1 MNRHQWILKEDV
13 EDACYITQNERIN
26 KINAESIQDSCIKF
40 LSLTKKSLR
49 KTNSRK
55 KERNKAFKLSSL
67 MILSYKKNAKD
78 TARKKSYLSYSQ
90 DLQLEI
96 SSICAAKSKFLKKE
110 KSCAL
115 TWKFKVRT
123 FLWSTNLQKMLMI
136 VFEINFT

>member
-13 EDACYITQNERIN
+13 EDACYITLHERIN

-40 LSLTKKSLR
+40 LNLTKNSLR
-49 KTNSRK
+49 KTKSRK
-55 KERNKAFKLSSL
+55 KKRNKAFKLSSL
-67 MILSYKKNAKD
+67 MILSIKRNAKD

-90 DLQLEI
+90 DLQLET

-115 TWKFKVRT
+115 TKKFKVRT
-123 FLWSTNLQKMLMI
+123 FI
-136 VFEINFT
+136 